1 MGCRGRPVKK
11 IKMTGAE
18 RMSLSCQRIKGELET
33 VPRES
38 EPQSNETGS
47 RDIETV
53 YEDERRVPQKLS
65 CPGFEQFMDRSSCPK
80 PVQKLF

>member
-18 RMSLSCQRIKGELET
+18 RMSLSCQRRKGELET

-53 YEDERRVPQKLS
+53 YEDERRVSQETEPLLPRRLVGHTSQIK
-65 CPGFEQFMDRSSCPK
+65 
-80 PVQKLF
+80 